1 MVKALAMSAKAVGIG
16 RRRRLDSGRG
26 GTEGV
31 ERVFEILRDET
42 ATAMRLLDVERV
54 EELGPRHVNTRAVE
68 RDIWDGLADLLGREG
83 AMKALWAKAKSGMI
97 MSLSSVNN

>member
-1 MVKALAMSAKAVGIG
+1 
-16 RRRRLDSGRG
+16 
-26 GTEGV
+26 
-31 ERVFEILRDET
+31 VFEILRDET

-83 AMKALWAKAKSGMI
+83 ALWAKAKSGMI

>member
-1 MVKALAMSAKAVGIG
+1 
-16 RRRRLDSGRG
+16 LDSGRVG
-26 GTEGV
+26 PRGV

-42 ATAMRLLDVERV
+42 AMATRLLGVERV

-68 RDIWDGLADLLGREG
+68 KDIWDGPADLPGREG
-83 AMKALWAKAKSGMI
+83 AMKGLLGQGKTMSGMI